1 MAPSFFL
8 AVIVATGVGL
18 VYSIWRGGHLTRM
31 ALFVVAAWIG
41 FAVGQLIGAVLG
53 LHVLLIGEVHLLEGI
68 LGSLI
73 VLVLVGRPAEA

>member
-8 AVIVATGVGL
+8 AAIVATGVGL
-18 VYSIWRGGHLTRM
+18 VYSIWRSGSLTRL
-31 ALFVVAAWIG
+31 ALFVAAAWIG

-53 LHVLLIGEVHLLEGI
+53 LHVLLIGEVHLREGI

-73 VLVLVGRPAEA
+73 ALVLAGRPAKA